1 MNPLDWGG
9 TFRSQQ
15 RNLDSA
21 HQTVVDSSM
30 ETASGADNYWDTHCN
45 YPRYTV
51 DEPQSMLPGV
61 NLGSKGLCP
70 PLHNSYD
77 QEVDLEDPSGKPFET
92 DEDPELRRKREEL
105 REIEEQI
112 IRKKVSIALKTV
124 KPLVEETS
132 LTGFSSNEQS
142 ATCKTAAL
150 KDRVNAIIQQRHPV
164 SFLSKVHYRKDR
176 MNSSSLS
183 KDGLL
188 QEDHPLKLRVKAL
201 MMQRC
206 RDPHVLPT
214 NIKVPCVTPPPLS
227 QIVTSPA
234 KEENSVDQGFQ
245 RFLSVL
251 NKGVDMDLLSRIVN
265 DDSEDLPLGEE
276 LLNIQPLAVENK
288 SDLPLRGESPCSNS
302 CAFLLGHSRSNSR
315 ERKTDLPSQER
326 YLNDHVRDDNE
337 KKNEGGVHCFG
348 SSSRSKSPPPVKKK
362 RKKKEEEKPNVDN
375 QHADL
380 QNILKTLG
388 FSLEVEEMSK
398 LADRTQE
405 RLYGKKQEGVRADS
419 RGEQESQQRDSHRQ
433 HRSSSSSS
441 DSSFSSSSSR
451 STSRSVSPSP
461 PHQRRTPEHSS
472 LRDRSRDRLTY
483 KDSKQDSKEA
493 QRHRDGEDSK
503 ETSTYQHPY
512 LQNQMYPHPHPV
524 ALSPFP
530 DYSSSQYS
538 QYFNSGTYNAA
549 TNSYWTYTQ
558 DAIPPSRYP
567 TEHPYPQNTYQHF
580 PTSVSAPTK
589 VLPHQKTLRDV
600 NLLMNPDLSKSEGQT
615 GATSGPRCLK
625 VIPTKQLT
633 HQICLKQ
640 LTSHNTKRK
649 KKSIKQKRRRRRK
662 AEKDRLANSVKK
674 VKRPQGAEDD
684 SNSKPEAKQTEEEK
698 KQPTKQS
705 EEEKKQPTKQ
715 TEEEKKQPTKQSE
728 EEKKQPT
735 KQSEEEKE
743 EPAEHLEEEKKQP
756 TEEEIKMN
764 LRKKLEAFN
773 QMVKQKLTQSAL

>member
-1 MNPLDWGG
+1 MNPPDWGR

-15 RNLDSA
+15 RILDSA
-21 HQTVVDSSM
+21 HQTVVDSNL
-30 ETASGADNYWDTHCN
+30 ENASAADNYWATHCN
-45 YPRYTV
+45 YPRYAA
-51 DEPQSMLPGV
+51 DEPQGMPPGV
-61 NLGSKGLCP
+61 SLGSQGLCP
-70 PLHNSYD
+70 PLHTSHD
-77 QEVDLEDPSGKPFET
+77 QEVDLEDPNGQPFEM

-112 IRKKVSIALKTV
+112 IC
-124 KPLVEETS
+124 
-132 LTGFSSNEQS
+132 
-142 ATCKTAAL
+142 TCKGATL
-150 KDRVNAIIQQRHPV
+150 KDRVNAIIQQRHPA
-164 SFLSKVHYRKDR
+164 SFLSKVHYRRDV
-176 MNSSSLS
+176 MSSSSLS

-201 MMQRC
+201 MMQRS
-206 RDPHVLPT
+206 RDLHVSPT
-214 NIKVPCVTPPPLS
+214 NIKVPGVTPPLPS

-234 KEENSVDQGFQ
+234 ERENSVDQGFQ
-245 RFLSVL
+245 RFLSLL
-251 NKGVDMDLLSRIVN
+251 NEGVDMDLLSRIVN

-288 SDLPLRGESPCSNS
+288 SDQPLRSESLRSNS
-302 CAFLLGHSRSNSR
+302 CAFQLGHSRSSSR
-315 ERKTDLPSQER
+315 ERKSDLPTSQER
-326 YLNDHVRDDNE
+326 YLNDHLPGDDE
-337 KKNEGGVHCFG
+337 RKNDGGVLCLG

-362 RKKKEEEKPNVDN
+362 RKKIEEEKPNVEK

-388 FSLEVEEMSK
+388 LRLEVEEMSK

-405 RLYGKKQEGVRADS
+405 RLYGKRHEGVRADS
-419 RGEQESQQRDSHRQ
+419 RGEQESQHRYSHGQQRSA
-433 HRSSSSSS
+433 SSSSSS
-441 DSSFSSSSSR
+441 SFSSSSSSSSSR

-461 PHQRRTPEHSS
+461 PRHQHSHSRDWKQRRTPEHSS

-483 KDSKQDSKEA
+483 KENREDSKEA
-493 QRHRDGEDSK
+493 QKQRDREHSK

-512 LQNQMYPHPHPV
+512 LQNQTYPHPHSV
-524 ALSPFP
+524 ALSSYP

-538 QYFNSGTYNAA
+538 QYFDSGTYNAA
-549 TNSYWTYTQ
+549 TDSYWTYTQ
-558 DAIPPSRYP
+558 DANPPSLYP

-589 VLPHQKTLRDV
+589 DLPCEKPLQDV

-615 GATSGPRCLK
+615 GSTSGPRCLT

-640 LTSHNTKRK
+640 LTSHRTKRRNRPQK
-649 KKSIKQKRRRRRK
+649 NKRRRRRMK
-662 AEKDRLANSVKK
+662 EKQMLANSMKK
-674 VKRPQGAEDD
+674 VKGPQGVEDGTKM
-684 SNSKPEAKQTEEEK
+684 KPEAEQTEEEK
-698 KQPTKQS
+698 TQPAKQS
-705 EEEKKQPTKQ
+705 HK
-715 TEEEKKQPTKQSE
+715 
-728 EEKKQPT
+728 
-735 KQSEEEKE
+735 EKE
-743 EPAEHLEEEKKQP
+743 EPAVQSEEVKKQP